1 MGSPDGSMA
10 VRGADPQNGERGAGF
25 RLPSAVDRALGQKST
40 LDVWCSPYRAPDSAS
55 TPEDEEE
62 QRRDIPRFD
71 EYRAKGDALAELLFD
86 PPAWTEAYYNR
97 SADAD
102 PLDQITDTAF
112 YARSHHVGLVQV
124 VDVFAFV
131 LRRFTELAD
140 YGAQEGYEGELDRL
154 TGGSTS

>member
-1 MGSPDGSMA
+1 M
-10 VRGADPQNGERGAGF
+10 
-25 RLPSAVDRALGQKST
+25 
-40 LDVWCSPYRAPDSAS
+40 
-55 TPEDEEE
+55 
-62 QRRDIPRFD
+62 
-71 EYRAKGDALAELLFD
+71 LFD

-112 YARSHHVGLVQV
+112 YAPSHHVGVVQV
-124 VDVFAFV
+124 ADVFAFV

-154 TGGSTS
+154 TGWVDVMKPRLLPRSHRWPKARSSEAAAAYRDLVPSSLLQLG